1 MTSARRLRLMT
12 LVGRL
17 QAPGTATIPPSGSP
31 QTEQLRKALEVLTAI
46 IAPGTDA
53 NRELGQVNGALG
65 LTLGNLLNGKKT
77 AIGIIGSALTPI
89 LSAVPAGSGLGQVL
103 ALLAAVGL
111 SPFAMPIFL
120 AIAAW
125 GILGKFEKWAQG
137 TAPPQ
142 SPRNSAGHLCL
153 SAEERSRI

>member
-1 MTSARRLRLMT
+1 MT

-46 IAPGTDA
+46 IAPGTDGKPGA
-53 NRELGQVNGALG
+53 LGQVNGALG

-103 ALLAAVGL
+103 ALLTPVGL

>member
-1 MTSARRLRLMT
+1 MT

-17 QAPGTATIPPSGSP
+17 QAPGTTTIPPSGSP

-46 IAPGTDA
+46 IAPGTDGKPGA
-53 NRELGQVNGALG
+53 LGQVNGALG

-77 AIGIIGSALTPI
+77 AIGIIGSALTPL

-103 ALLAAVGL
+103 ALLTPAVGL

-137 TAPPQ
+137 TAPP
-142 SPRNSAGHLCL
+142 PKPTK
-153 SAEERSRI
+153 